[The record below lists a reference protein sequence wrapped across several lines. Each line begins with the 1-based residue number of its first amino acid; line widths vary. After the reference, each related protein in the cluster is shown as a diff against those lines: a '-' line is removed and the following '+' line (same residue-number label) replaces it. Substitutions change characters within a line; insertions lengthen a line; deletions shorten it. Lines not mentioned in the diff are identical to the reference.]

1 MLKKTITYVDYN
13 DEERT
18 EDHYFNITKAEL
30 AMMEASKIGGLRQY
44 LEKIVQEKDTVSIME
59 TFKTIIHQAYGKKS
73 DDGRRFIKSDE
84 ISTEFEQTEAY
95 SELIMELLGDAE
107 KASRF
112 INGILPKD
120 IVSSVENAKGLP
132 SK

>member
-1 MLKKTITYVDYN
+1 MLKKTITYLDYN

-30 AMMEASKIGGLRQY
+30 AMMEASKLGGLRQY

-120 IVSSVENAKGLP
+120 IVSSVENAKDLP

>member
-1 MLKKTITYVDYN
+1 MLKKTITYLDYN

-30 AMMEASKIGGLRQY
+30 AMMEASKLGGLRQY

-73 DDGRRFIKSDE
+73 DDGRRFVKSDE

-120 IVSSVENAKGLP
+120 IVSSVENTKDLP

>member
-1 MLKKTITYVDYN
+1 MLKKTITFTDYN

-18 EDHYFNITKAEL
+18 EDHYFNLSKAEL
-30 AMMEASKIGGLRQY
+30 AMMEASKLGGLKNY
-44 LEKIVQEKDTVSIME
+44 LEKIVQAKDTVSIME

-95 SELIMELLGDAE
+95 SELIMEILGDPD
-107 KASRF
+107 KASEF
-112 INGILPKD
+112 INGILPKE
-120 IVSSVENAKGLP
+120 VRALSEK
-132 SK
+132 